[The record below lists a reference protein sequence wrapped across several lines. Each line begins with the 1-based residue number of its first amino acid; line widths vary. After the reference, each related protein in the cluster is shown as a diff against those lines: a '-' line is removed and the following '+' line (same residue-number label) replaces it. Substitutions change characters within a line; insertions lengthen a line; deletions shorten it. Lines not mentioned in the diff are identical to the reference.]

1 MTDRLPKDDRVVPF
15 APVGSGSVGNDR
27 RLAAVVSIDVVGYSR
42 LMDVDEAGTHAAL
55 TRLRRQLVEPLIAA
69 YHGRVV
75 KLTGDGALIEFSSAV
90 DAVKC
95 SFEIQQR
102 SAKSNEGVPE
112 DGRIVFRIGIN
123 VGDIIVDADDIYG
136 TGVIVAARL
145 QAIADPGAVFVSSA
159 VVEQASNRT
168 GLGFEYVGERSVK
181 NIADPVEV
189 FRVVPEAKTR
199 TVIRHHAGPG
209 RSRRLLLAGLAGL
222 LVLCAAVAGWYLQG
236 RRGGAEYQ
244 TAGKPSIAVMP
255 FRNLSAEPAQE
266 YLADGVNEDLITDL
280 AKFPGIYVASRS
292 ASSAYK
298 DKLAPPSDVRTALGV
313 NYVLEGGIQRSDGSV
328 RVTVQLIDTQSGENL
343 WAERYDRNL
352 EGIFEI
358 QDDIT
363 RTIAGTLMGTTGLL
377 ADAELKRVAR
387 KPASNWI
394 SYDYLMQGWH
404 EWYKFTPESNREAR
418 RLFETAR
425 KADPTYARAYASL
438 AWTHALD
445 YEYEWTDQYEEAVA
459 QALALSKK
467 AVELDEKD
475 YRSYWVLGWS
485 YLYSWQHEQAEAA
498 YNKARQMNP
507 SDTELMAEMASL
519 LIYIGRP
526 QQAIEQLQEAMRRNP
541 FHERWYV
548 EYLGWAYQEAGMAKE
563 CVDTMKIVDPEP
575 VQRDL
580 WLLRILAA
588 CYADPAVND
597 IEQAHAVAA
606 RILALDPD
614 FSLAAHRKFQEETFP
629 YQSPE
634 LIDKWSAAL
643 QRVGL
648 PP

>member
-1 MTDRLPKDDRVVPF
+1 M
-15 APVGSGSVGNDR
+15 
-27 RLAAVVSIDVVGYSR
+27 
-42 LMDVDEAGTHAAL
+42 
-55 TRLRRQLVEPLIAA
+55 
-69 YHGRVV
+69 
-75 KLTGDGALIEFSSAV
+75 
-90 DAVKC
+90 
-95 SFEIQQR
+95 
-102 SAKSNEGVPE
+102 
-112 DGRIVFRIGIN
+112 
-123 VGDIIVDADDIYG
+123 
-136 TGVIVAARL
+136 
-145 QAIADPGAVFVSSA
+145 
-159 VVEQASNRT
+159 
-168 GLGFEYVGERSVK
+168 
-181 NIADPVEV
+181 
-189 FRVVPEAKTR
+189 
-199 TVIRHHAGPG
+199 
-209 RSRRLLLAGLAGL
+209 
-222 LVLCAAVAGWYLQG
+222 
-236 RRGGAEYQ
+236 
-244 TAGKPSIAVMP
+244 
-255 FRNLSAEPAQE
+255 
-266 YLADGVNEDLITDL
+266 
-280 AKFPGIYVASRS
+280 
-292 ASSAYK
+292 
-298 DKLAPPSDVRTALGV
+298 
-313 NYVLEGGIQRSDGSV
+313 
-328 RVTVQLIDTQSGENL
+328 QLIDTQSGENL

-404 EWYKFTPESNREAR
+404 EWYKFTPESNKEAR

-438 AWTHALD
+438 AWTYALD
-445 YEYEWTDQYEEAVA
+445 YEYEWTDQYEETVA

-519 LIYIGRP
+519 LIYVGRP

-541 FHERWYV
+541 FYERWYV

-580 WLLRILAA
+580 WLLRVLAA

-634 LIDKWSAAL
+634 LIDKWTAAL